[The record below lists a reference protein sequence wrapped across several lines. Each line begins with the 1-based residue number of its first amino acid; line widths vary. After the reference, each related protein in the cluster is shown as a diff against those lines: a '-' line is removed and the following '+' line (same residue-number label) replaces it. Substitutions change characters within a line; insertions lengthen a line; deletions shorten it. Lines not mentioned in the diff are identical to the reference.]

1 MIDYALRRLLIAVPT
16 LFLIVTASFFLMHA
30 APGGPFDAEANLEP
44 QVIKNLQA
52 AYALD
57 RPVPEQYALYL
68 GRIARADFGPSI
80 IYSDRSVTSLIG
92 TGLPVSLRL
101 GLSALL
107 IAACIGGLLGTVAA
121 LNQNSK
127 IDYSVMATAMTG
139 IAVPSFVM
147 APLLTL
153 IFGVTLKLLPIA
165 TLEPGG
171 SLARSVPM
179 LAPITPYI
187 LPVIALALPQIA
199 IISRLA
205 RAATIEVLRQ
215 NYVRTARAKGIPE
228 NRVILGHTLPAA
240 ALPVVSY
247 LGPTVANVV
256 TGAVVVETIFQ
267 LPGMGRFFVQGAL
280 NRDYPLVLGI
290 VIVFALAVIMMNLI
304 VDLLYG
310 VLDPK
315 VKTGKA

>member
-44 QVIKNLQA
+44 QVLKNLKA

-57 RPVPEQYALYL
+57 RPVTEQYVLYL
-68 GRIARADFGPSI
+68 GRMFSADFGPSI
-80 IYSDRSVTSLIG
+80 IYQDRSVTSLIS

-121 LNQNSK
+121 LRQNTRV
-127 IDYSVMATAMTG
+127 DYAVMASAMTG
-139 IAVPSFVM
+139 IAVPSFVL

-153 IFGVTLKLLPIA
+153 IFGVMLQLLPIA

-171 SLARSVPM
+171 ALARALPP
-179 LAPITPYI
+179 LAPLTPYI
-187 LPVIALALPQIA
+187 MPVIALALPQIA

-215 NYVRTARAKGIPE
+215 NYVRTARAKGIPGKH
-228 NRVILGHTLPAA
+228 VVLAHTLPAA

-256 TGAVVVETIFQ
+256 TGAVVIETIFQ

-315 VKTGKA
+315 VKTGQA

>member
-1 MIDYALRRLLIAVPT
+1 MIDYALRRLLIAIPT

-44 QVIKNLQA
+44 QVLKNLEA

-68 GRIARADFGPSI
+68 GRIFRGDFGPSI
-80 IYSDRSVTSLIG
+80 IYSDRSVTSLIA
-92 TGLPVSLRL
+92 TGLPVSLQL
-101 GLSALL
+101 GLSALI

-121 LNQNSK
+121 LRQNTNV
-127 IDYSVMATAMTG
+127 DYAVMASAMTG

-171 SLARSVPM
+171 SLARAIPAF
-179 LAPITPYI
+179 APLTPYI
-187 LPVIALALPQIA
+187 MPVIALALPQIA

-215 NYVRTARAKGIPE
+215 NYVRTARAKGVPG
-228 NRVILGHTLPAA
+228 RSVVLGHTLPAA

-290 VIVFALAVIMMNLI
+290 VIVFAMAVIVMNLI

-315 VKTGKA
+315 VKTGQA